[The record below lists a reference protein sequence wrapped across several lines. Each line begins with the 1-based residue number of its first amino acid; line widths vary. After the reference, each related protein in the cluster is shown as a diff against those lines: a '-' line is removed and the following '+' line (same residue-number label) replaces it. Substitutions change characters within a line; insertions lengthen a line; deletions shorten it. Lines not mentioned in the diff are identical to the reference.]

1 MDADINQIIFFVYPK
16 VLLMKRIAR
25 IIHKNSQDKNYHLVF
40 WPRRTIL
47 CKEALE
53 SFGVYGNLDIR
64 DFNFDLIPL
73 DSDILS
79 LELDNCFKELYIEND
94 FSTYT
99 YVAESLQRLQL
110 VYGRIRNVFAKGQGP
125 KIVLDILKNYETEGK
140 KFDDNAKGDIE
151 SLIILDRN
159 IDLITPMCTQLTYNG
174 LIDEIF
180 EIKNNLVKLEPTIL
194 NKEGDKPIPLL
205 LTSSDTVFKEIRDLN
220 FNVLRNL
227 LSDKVEKFK
236 KIIEVK
242 KNNIYLKKYG

>member
-1 MDADINQIIFFVYPK
+1 
-16 VLLMKRIAR
+16 MKRIAR

-53 SFGVYGNLDIR
+53 SYGVYGNLDIR

-73 DSDILS
+73 DTDLLS

-94 FSTYT
+94 LSTYT

-110 VYGRIRNVFAKGQGP
+110 VYGKIRTIFAKGSGP
-125 KIVLDILKNYETEGK
+125 KMVLDILKNYETEGK
-140 KFDDNAKGDIE
+140 KFDENAKGDIE

-159 IDLITPMCTQLTYNG
+159 IDFITPLCTQLTYNG

-180 EIKNNLVKLEPTIL
+180 EIKNNLVKLDPTIL
-194 NKEGDKPIPLL
+194 NKEGEKPIPLL
-205 LTSSDTVFKEIRDLN
+205 LTSNDGVFKEIRDLN
-220 FNVLRNL
+220 FNVLRNI
-227 LSDKVEKFK
+227 LSEKVDKFK
-236 KIIEVK
+236 KIIEVFSSFFFK
-242 KNNIYLKKYG
+242 KT

>member
-1 MDADINQIIFFVYPK
+1 VQKDLDADINQIIFFVYPK
-16 VLLMKRIAR
+16 VPLMKKIAR

-53 SFGVYGNLDIR
+53 SYGVYGNLDIR

-73 DSDILS
+73 DTDILS
-79 LELDNCFKELYIEND
+79 LELDSCFKEIYIEND
-94 FSTYT
+94 LSTYT

-110 VYGRIRNVFAKGQGP
+110 VYGKIKTVFAKGIGP
-125 KIVLDILKNYETEGK
+125 KIVLEILKNFENEGK
-140 KFDDNAKGDIE
+140 KFDDSAKGDID
-151 SLIILDRN
+151 SLILLDRN
-159 IDLITPMCTQLTYNG
+159 IDFITPLCTQLTYNG

-180 EIKNNLVKLEPTIL
+180 EIKNNLVKLESSIL

-205 LTSSDTVFKEIRDLN
+205 LNSGDTVFKEIRDLN

-227 LSDKVEKFK
+227 LSEKVEKFK
-236 KIIEVK
+236 KIIEVFFF
-242 KNNIYLKKYG
+242 

>member
-1 MDADINQIIFFVYPK
+1 MQKDLDADINQIIFFVYPK
-16 VLLMKRIAR
+16 VPLMKKIAR

-53 SFGVYGNLDIR
+53 SYGVYGNLDIR

-73 DSDILS
+73 DTDILS
-79 LELDNCFKELYIEND
+79 LELDSCFKEIYIEND
-94 FSTYT
+94 LSTYT

-110 VYGRIRNVFAKGQGP
+110 VYGKIKTVFAKGIGP
-125 KIVLDILKNYETEGK
+125 KIVLEILKNFENEGK
-140 KFDDNAKGDIE
+140 KFDDSAKGDID
-151 SLIILDRN
+151 SLILLDRN
-159 IDLITPMCTQLTYNG
+159 IDFITPLCTQLTYNG

-180 EIKNNLVKLEPTIL
+180 EIKNNLVKLESSIL

-205 LTSSDTVFKEIRDLN
+205 LNSGDTVFKEIRDLN

-227 LSDKVEKFK
+227 LSEKVEKFK
-236 KIIEVK
+236 KIIEVFFF
-242 KNNIYLKKYG
+242 